1 MEAQRVFLDG
11 WPALMSMDLACRY
24 LSVDEP
30 TFRSVAM
37 EYRLDAVEL
46 EDSIPRWKKADLD
59 RLTKRLPTH
68 TSFSASH
75 LPAGK
80 PSITDADI
88 QKIVRALA
96 EHVADTGPRPS
107 PELVSIKEASR
118 LLGLGRSTI
127 YKLMNEGRLETRRIG
142 ARTLIPRASI
152 ELLLES
158 P

>member
-1 MEAQRVFLDG
+1 MTL
-11 WPALMSMDLACRY
+11 DLACRY

-30 TFRSVAM
+30 TFRSVVT
-37 EYRLDAVEL
+37 EHRLDEVAL
-46 EDSIPRWKKADLD
+46 ADGAPRWKKADLD
-59 RLTKRLPTH
+59 RLTKRLPTQP
-68 TSFSASH
+68 SFSAYR
-75 LPAGK
+75 LPASK
-80 PSITDADI
+80 SSITDADI
-88 QKIVRALA
+88 QRIVRALA
-96 EHVADTGPRPS
+96 EQVAGSEHRPT

-152 ELLLES
+152 ELLLEN